1 MGLFSALLTLPLA
14 PARGVFW
21 VADQMVRAAEQEQ
34 TDPAVVRARLA
45 ELNKEFEDGL
55 IGEEEFERA
64 EECLLD
70 LLVDHPIGT
79 PGC

>member
-21 VADQMVRAAEQEQ
+21 VADRMIEAAEQEQ
-34 TDPAVVRARLA
+34 TDPAAVRARLA
-45 ELNKEFEDGL
+45 ELNRDFEDGL
-55 IGEEEFERA
+55 IDEEEFERA
-64 EECLLD
+64 EERLLD